1 MSASWRCVLV
11 LGLLCV
17 RAPTMPRAW
26 AQPSPSMDADAHL
39 ERGQAHFEAKDYA
52 AAGREFS
59 AAYDLDPRPEFLY
72 ARAQAERLNGNCA
85 GAVPLYRAY
94 LDTEPD
100 QEAADFARTNLA
112 QCTSA
117 VRAIAPPPT
126 GGEAVAASPEGDRPP
141 AWFKSRLGG
150 ALLGAGTASLGVGL
164 VWYLGARSD
173 EAELTRGLSSYQQH
187 ARLVER
193 SHDRRNVAMVATITG
208 SVLALGGIVRYVQVA
223 QHRARARRI
232 AVVPALGQIV
242 LAGEF

>member
-85 GAVPLYRAY
+85 DAVPLYRAY

-112 QCTSA
+112 QCAAA
-117 VRAIAPPPT
+117 VPEDEPPARPPDDR
-126 GGEAVAASPEGDRPP
+126 ELVDHRPP
-141 AWFKSRLGG
+141 AWFKNRLGG
-150 ALLGAGTASLGVGL
+150 ALVGSGVVGL
-164 VWYLGARSD
+164 GLGLAWYRGARSD
-173 EAELTRGLSSYQQH
+173 EAELARGLTSYQEH
-187 ARLVER
+187 ARLADR
-193 SHDRRNVAMVATITG
+193 SQQRRDRANIATAAG
-208 SVLALGGIVRYVQVA
+208 SVLAVAGIVRYVWVA
-223 QHRARARRI
+223 RHRSRARRI
-232 AVVPALGQIV
+232 AIVPALGQIV
-242 LAGEF
+242 LTGEF